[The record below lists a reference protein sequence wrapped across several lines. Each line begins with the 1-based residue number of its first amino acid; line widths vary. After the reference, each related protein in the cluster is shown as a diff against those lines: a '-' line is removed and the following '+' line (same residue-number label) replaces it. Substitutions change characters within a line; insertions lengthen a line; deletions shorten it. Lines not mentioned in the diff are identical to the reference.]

1 MCALCMRHP
10 TEPPCASMRTTQ
22 THTNQKRKR
31 SRAPTPPPAI
41 HPLHAPAP
49 QPQTKRTGVF
59 QPLCAIRKTVARI
72 SASATHRRVGKPGTT
87 ILRRAWSPGATRLFA
102 LCIAIHRNRHARACG
117 QCIPAPIR
125 SAGDL
130 ARRRPRRQSPS
141 LHAPAP
147 QPQTK
152 RRGVRQPLCSIK
164 QRRVGFSPRG
174 ASAAPVSK
182 VRLTTFPH
190 PPSPTPSSTSRLRS
204 DPALPT
210 PCYLARH
217 GGWVLPHRRT
227 QPDRAPS
234 EQGSAWCLPAPA
246 SELMGQIAATRVSR
260 GGLRAMLARRSKY
273 PVLLPAAG

>member
-1 MCALCMRHP
+1 M
-10 TEPPCASMRTTQ
+10 
-22 THTNQKRKR
+22 
-31 SRAPTPPPAI
+31 
-41 HPLHAPAP
+41 
-49 QPQTKRTGVF
+49 
-59 QPLCAIRKTVARI
+59 ARI
-72 SASATHRRVGKPGTT
+72 SYPRPHVGRGLASGGLRLRSSQPSRAAPADCNPIPASNHHLSPHSQSGARFRF
-87 ILRRAWSPGATRLFA
+87 RRAQAGQQSALPGSTGGLQ
-102 LCIAIHRNRHARACG
+102 RHPCKQPPSVTAE
-117 QCIPAPIR
+117 PPDD
-125 SAGDL
+125 SL
-130 ARRRPRRQSPS
+130 RPRPQSTP
-141 LHAPAP
+141 LLAPAP

-182 VRLTTFPH
+182 VRLTTFPLK
-190 PPSPTPSSTSRLRS
+190 PSPSPSTTSRFTPGPTRT
-204 DPALPT
+204 T

-227 QPDRAPS
+227 QPDRASS